1 MREEVTR
8 MAGKVVVSDNNI
20 RESKFN
26 YNQYIKKIRSK
37 VLSD

>member
-8 MAGKVVVSDNNI
+8 MAGKVVVSDHNI
-20 RESKFN
+20 RKSKFN

>member
-20 RESKFN
+20 RKSKFN
-26 YNQYIKKIRSK
+26 GNQHTIKLR
-37 VLSD
+37 

>member
-20 RESKFN
+20 RKSKLMAISIQLN
-26 YNQYIKKIRSK
+26 
-37 VLSD
+37 

>member
-20 RESKFN
+20 RKSKFN
-26 YNQYIKKIRSK
+26 GNQHTKKIQSK